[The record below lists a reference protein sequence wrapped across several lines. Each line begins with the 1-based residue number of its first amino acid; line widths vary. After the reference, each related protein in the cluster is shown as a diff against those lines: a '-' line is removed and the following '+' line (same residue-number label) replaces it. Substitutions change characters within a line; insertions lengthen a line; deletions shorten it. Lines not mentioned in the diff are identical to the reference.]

1 MSAEKSGMN
10 ADQVAFDPWL
20 PVTSSDGLPLSGV
33 RVLDFSAFLPGPLT
47 SLVLAE
53 AGADVLRIEPPAGDP
68 LREFEPK
75 LGSVSAM
82 YAMLNRGKRVFGT
95 DLTDDRDRA
104 AVLNIVETAD
114 VVLVQAK
121 PSDVGRQ
128 GLDYETLRR
137 RNPRLIHCVIT
148 GYGQAGPLAERPGY
162 DLTYLADSGLLD
174 AALAADSR
182 PVLPATAVAD
192 IAGGSYPAIV
202 NILLALRRRDITG
215 QGTSIVVS
223 MTHNLQL
230 MSYRHFVSRQVSGT
244 WADPRADMLGGGSAR
259 YHVYPT
265 HDEHFVAVY
274 AIADRSWT
282 RLSHVVGL
290 DPRYVGTADQH
301 EAIQAMRALFS
312 GRPAAHWQRLFSST
326 GVKASVISDFA
337 AAERAGLINTES
349 HDRVA
354 SDETEIG
361 TLPSIVAPQLRCP
374 PSVLPSPPLRDLP
387 RAGTSKS
394 G

>member
-1 MSAEKSGMN
+1 MN

-20 PVTSSDGLPLSGV
+20 PEGSSDGLPLSGV

-82 YAMLNRGKRVFGT
+82 YAMLNRGKRVFGAA
-95 DLTDDRDRA
+95 LTDDRDQA
-104 AVLNIVETAD
+104 AVLDIVETAD

-128 GLDYETLRR
+128 GLDYETLRQ

-148 GYGQAGPLAERPGY
+148 GYGLQGPLAERPGY

-223 MTHNLQL
+223 MAHNLQL
-230 MSYRHFVSRQVSGT
+230 MSYRHFVSRQVSGA
-244 WADPRADMLGGGSAR
+244 WADPRADLLGGGSAR

-265 HDEHFVAVY
+265 RDERFVVVY
-274 AIADRSWT
+274 AIADQSWT

-290 DPRYVGTADQH
+290 DPRYIGTADHH

-312 GRPAAHWQRLFSST
+312 RRPAAHWQHLFEAT
-326 GVKASVISDFA
+326 GVKASVVSDFA
-337 AAERAGLINTES
+337 AAERAGLIDTGSE
-349 HDRVA
+349 DRIA
-354 SDETEIG
+354 SDEREIG
-361 TLPSIVAPQLRCP
+361 TLPSVVAPELRRP
-374 PSVLPSPPLRDLP
+374 PSVLPSPFLRDLP
-387 RAGTSKS
+387 RAGRANSDE
-394 G
+394 GI

>member
-1 MSAEKSGMN
+1 MN

-20 PVTSSDGLPLSGV
+20 PEGSSDGLPLSGV

-82 YAMLNRGKRVFGT
+82 YAMLNRGKRVFGAA
-95 DLTDDRDRA
+95 LTDDRDRA
-104 AVLNIVETAD
+104 AVLDIVETAD

-121 PSDVGRQ
+121 PSEVGRQ
-128 GLDYETLRR
+128 GLDYETLRQ

-148 GYGQAGPLAERPGY
+148 GYGLQGPLAERPGY

-174 AALAADSR
+174 AALAAGSR

-202 NILLALRRRDITG
+202 NILLALRRRDSTG

-223 MTHNLQL
+223 MAHNLQL
-230 MSYRHFVSRQVSGT
+230 MSYRHFVSRQVSGA
-244 WADPRADMLGGGSAR
+244 WADPRADLLGGGSAR

-265 HDEHFVAVY
+265 RDERFVVVY
-274 AIADRSWT
+274 AIADQSWT

-290 DPRYVGTADQH
+290 DHRYIGTADQH

-312 GRPAAHWQRLFSST
+312 RRPAAHWQRLFEAT
-326 GVKASVISDFA
+326 GVKASVVSDFA
-337 AAERAGLINTES
+337 AAERAGLIDTGSE
-349 HDRVA
+349 DRIA
-354 SDETEIG
+354 SDEREIG
-361 TLPSIVAPQLRCP
+361 TLPSVVAPELRRP

-387 RAGTSKS
+387 RAGRANSDE
-394 G
+394 GI